1 MSLYKYQEW
10 TLRIVSMQLVF
21 KWTGNKLQIVTCQD
35 CAYSSF
41 LFGEMSICKDRW
53 YTIIVII
60 IASCK
65 WVRSTCTCTNCFR
78 GKFLAVLQ
86 IPVKEC
92 LQYNSEIKML
102 TTV

>member
-10 TLRIVSMQLVF
+10 TLWIVSMQLVL
-21 KWTGNKLQIVTCQD
+21 KWTGNKLQIVACQD
-35 CAYSSF
+35 YTYSSF

-65 WVRSTCTCTNCFR
+65 WVRSTCTCTDCFR